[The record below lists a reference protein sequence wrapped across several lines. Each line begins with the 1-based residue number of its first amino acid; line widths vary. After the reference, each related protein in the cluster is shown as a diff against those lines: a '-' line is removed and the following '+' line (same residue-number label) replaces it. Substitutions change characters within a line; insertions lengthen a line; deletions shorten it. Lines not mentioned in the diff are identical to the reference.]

1 MQWSGTSCF
10 DFIGKFIETGTTW
23 SEWPNE
29 RKAIVEQILMS
40 EERNLIKQGCQSH
53 SQGSK

>member
-40 EERNLIKQGCQSH
+40 EERNLIKQGCQSR